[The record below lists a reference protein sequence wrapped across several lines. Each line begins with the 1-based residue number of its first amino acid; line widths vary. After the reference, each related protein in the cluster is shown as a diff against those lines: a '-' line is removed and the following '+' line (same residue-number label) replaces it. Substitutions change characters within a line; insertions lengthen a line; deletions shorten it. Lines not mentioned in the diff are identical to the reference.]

1 MGGHIHYHCFL
12 TEGHKTNT
20 HVIVRLVMLTYLNC
34 RRSSEA
40 KLGHVAGGHSL
51 RDRPM
56 RELAWDLKNKLT
68 HTHTCT
74 HTHAPVGL
82 SVFFAWRFHV
92 GHCTY

>member
-1 MGGHIHYHCFL
+1 
-12 TEGHKTNT
+12 
-20 HVIVRLVMLTYLNC
+20 MLTYLNC

-68 HTHTCT
+68 HTHTHART
-74 HTHAPVGL
+74 HTRR
-82 SVFFAWRFHV
+82 SVCQSSSPGVFMLVTALTKTEVCYLLTTTLYPHLPL
-92 GHCTY
+92 